1 MITFR
6 EMMKLIIIVFSIMTL
21 MVFAIFIN
29 LLYVKSNIIIKED
42 TDSIKKENSELIIKV
57 KDINKLKD
65 EEIKQLESLSN
76 DSVLSVFYKHI
87 RK

>member
-29 LLYVKSNIIIKED
+29 LLYIKSNIIIKED

-65 EEIKQLESLSN
+65 EEIKQLENLSN
-76 DSVLSVFYKHI
+76 DSVLRIFYKHV

>member
-65 EEIKQLESLSN
+65 EEIKQLENLSN
-76 DSVLSVFYKHI
+76 DSVLSIFYKHI